1 MMNSIYKP
9 KFFLAII
16 IIIVLLYSVNPAIA
30 LLCFCILFQT
40 GAIVEITKQIR
51 VSKKVRSGKC
61 MTGNLTEVRKILGNE
76 NEIHNYEGIIEFH
89 FPDNGNKYLLK
100 HKFSSLSK
108 PNISKEYK
116 IWIDEKNPKGSVV
129 LDYFNQY
136 WKFSVFILSLITIGL
151 FIVDFIL
158 LKKIFS

>member
-1 MMNSIYKP
+1 MMKSIHKS

-30 LLCFCILFQT
+30 LLCFCILFQIVS
-40 GAIVEITKQIR
+40 IVEITKQIR
-51 VSKKVRSGKC
+51 VSKKVKSGKY
-61 MTGNLTEVRKILGNE
+61 MTGNLTEVRKIAGNE
-76 NEIHNYEGIIEFH
+76 NEVHNYEGTVEFY

-108 PNISKEYK
+108 PNITKEYK
-116 IWIDEKNPKGSVV
+116 IWIDEKNPKGSIV

-136 WKFSVFILSLITIGL
+136 WKFSVFVLSLITIGL
-151 FIVDFIL
+151 FIVEFIL
-158 LKKIFS
+158 LRKIFS